1 MNNEK
6 IKILREKIPVPLN
19 TALELLKKNNHNIE
33 LCEQEFHDS
42 NILRIC
48 DKAECDYETAKDNY
62 QICNYDITKAVERIN
77 QKQVIIATGKA
88 AYSKIGF
95 ILWSENANGEFYKT
109 AKRNDVFI
117 QTEDF
122 DIVLEKFQSV
132 FPLKNPWNDTIENK
146 FDVLG
151 HNFFD
156 NKTCVEI
163 VKTINQIQSDDEQI
177 QSFLTELTNWLNG
190 KLTYA
195 DYIVVY
201 GNL

>member
-1 MNNEK
+1 MNNEN
-6 IKILREKIPVPLN
+6 IKILRSKISISLSKAIQLLNRNNDDVLLSEQDFHNENIKEICEK
-19 TALELLKKNNHNIE
+19 T
-33 LCEQEFHDS
+33 
-42 NILRIC
+42 
-48 DKAECDYETAKDNY
+48 ECKVETAIKEY
-62 QICNYDITKAVERIN
+62 QICNHDIIKTIERIN
-77 QKQVIIATGKA
+77 QKQVIIATGNA

-95 ILWSENANGEFYKT
+95 VLWPEDSNGEFYKT
-109 AKRNDVFI
+109 DKRNDVFI

-132 FPLKNPWNDTIENK
+132 FPLKNPWNNTVENK

-156 NKTCVEI
+156 NKTSRDIVEKI
-163 VKTINQIQSDDEQI
+163 SFIETDDQNVKD
-177 QSFLTELTNWLNG
+177 FLAEIISWLND